1 MRIALATLPFPATP
15 AESVTLSEQA
25 IAQAA
30 QAEAHVL
37 CFPECY
43 LPGYRDPSRP
53 VPPPDS
59 QFLESAWTTLAAA
72 TARANITVILGTERL
87 DGDALFA
94 TALVLN
100 PDGTRAGFQDKAQ
113 IDPSEEGLYT
123 PAAGRKPFHAGP
135 LTFGVTICHEGWR
148 YPETVRW
155 AARRGPHV
163 VFHQQYH
170 APSPTA
176 SFHQSAVACR
186 AAENTCYFATVNY
199 AFPGAPTHSAVA
211 APDGTVIASNPSGEA
226 GLLLADLD
234 LTQATGLLA
243 RRYRPIE

>member
-1 MRIALATLPFPATP
+1 MRIALATLPFPSSP
-15 AESVTLSEQA
+15 ADSVARAEQA
-25 IAQAA
+25 IVDAA
-30 QAEAHVL
+30 HAEANVL
-37 CFPECY
+37 CLPECY
-43 LPGYRDPSRP
+43 LPGYRDPSQL
-53 VPPPDS
+53 VPPPDPL
-59 QFLESAWTTLAAA
+59 FLEQAWTTLAAA
-72 TARANITVILGTERL
+72 TARASVTVILGTERL
-87 DGDALFA
+87 DCNALYS

-100 PDGTRAGFQDKAQ
+100 PDGSRAGFQDKVQ
-113 IDPSEEGLYT
+113 IDPSEEGLYS
-123 PAAGRKPFHAGP
+123 PAAGRQLFHAGP

-155 AARRGPHV
+155 DARRGAHV
-163 VFHQQYH
+163 VFHQQYQ

-186 AAENTCYFATVNY
+186 AAENTCYFATANY

-234 LTQATGLLA
+234 LAQATGFLA